1 MSARAGP
8 ELEATWVQDEH
19 TAALQLSVQQAVA
32 VAVGG
37 RDEDMLALHQQLEEG
52 EAHFQAELDEAHA
65 QLLDSQNTQHKLEQ
79 QLRDS
84 EAKRYASSRQCAS
97 YCRVSTGKSMIFL

>member
-1 MSARAGP
+1 M
-8 ELEATWVQDEH
+8 QDEH

-32 VAVGG
+32 MAVSG

-65 QLLDSQNTQHKLEQ
+65 QLLDSQNIQHKLEQ

-84 EAKRYASSRQCAS
+84 EAKRYASSQ
-97 YCRVSTGKSMIFL
+97 

>member
-1 MSARAGP
+1 MQ
-8 ELEATWVQDEH
+8 EEH
-19 TAALQLSVQQAVA
+19 TATLQLSVQQAVA
-32 VAVGG
+32 VAVSG

-84 EAKRYASSRQCAS
+84 EAKRYASSQQHAG
-97 YCRVSTGKSMIFL
+97 YCKVSTGRSMACLSVKSWLIPTYFQ